1 MSKIWNS
8 YKSSIILTLSMV
20 IGSIIGFIWGEKAS
34 VLQPVAD
41 TFLNLLYCLIVPLIF
56 CSLVS
61 SIAKMENLKKL
72 GKMMAIMFGLFI
84 LSGVI
89 AAVYMIIIT
98 GIFDPA
104 KGASIV
110 FEKVTE
116 EYSSSTNIL
125 GMFTVNDFPLL
136 LSRKNLM
143 ALMVFTISFAVAT
156 VSIGE
161 KAKPVVKLMDAFSD
175 IILKL
180 IGYAMKLAPIGLGC
194 YFAILMGQNGSA
206 LVGPLSRAIIIYLF
220 AILVYFI
227 ASNTLFAYLGAGMEG
242 VKKYWKNAITPTMTA
257 LGTCSSAACIP
268 VNLIATKNIG
278 VPDDIADIV
287 IPMGANLHKDGAV
300 VIQILKIAFMCSV
313 FGIPFLSLRNIAMA
327 ILISVVASTVM
338 GAIPSGGYVGEIF
351 IISAF
356 AFPAASIPIM
366 VLIGT
371 ITDAPATAVNVTG
384 DSAMAMWITRIL
396 EGKNWMNK
404 KPSLDTIDSDN
415 WMNEPTLSAVADA
428 KN

>member
-1 MSKIWNS
+1 MKNIWNN
-8 YKSSIILTLSMV
+8 YKSSIILTLSMI
-20 IGSIIGFIWGEKAS
+20 IGSIIGFIWGEGAT
-34 VLQPVAD
+34 VLQPIAD

-72 GKMMAIMFGLFI
+72 GKMMAIMFGLFV

-89 AAVYMIIIT
+89 AAVYMVVVT

-104 KGASIV
+104 KGANIV
-110 FEKVTE
+110 FETVTE
-116 EYSSSTNIL
+116 EYASSTNIL
-125 GMFTVNDFPLL
+125 GMFTVRDFPLL
-136 LSRKNLM
+136 LSRQNLM
-143 ALMVFTISFAVAT
+143 ALMVFTIATAIAV

-161 KAKPVVKLMDAFSD
+161 KAKPIVNLADAFTAV
-175 IILKL
+175 ILKL

-206 LVGPLSRAIIIYLF
+206 LVGPLSRAIIIYSV
-220 AILVYFI
+220 AILIYFI
-227 ASNTLFAYLGAGMEG
+227 VSNTLFAYLGDGHEG
-242 VKKYWKNAITPTMTA
+242 VKRYWKHAITPTMTA
-257 LGTCSSAACIP
+257 LGTCSSAASIP
-268 VNLIATKNIG
+268 VNLIATKKIG
-278 VPDDIADIV
+278 VPDDIADVV

-313 FGIPFLSLRNIAMA
+313 FDIKFLTLQNIALA
-327 ILISVVASTVM
+327 VLISVVASTVM

-384 DSAMAMWITRIL
+384 DSSMAMWITRIL
-396 EGKNWMNK
+396 EGKNWYK
-404 KPSLDTIDSDN
+404 QQPSTDIVDLRKIG
-415 WMNEPTLSAVADA
+415 
-428 KN
+428 

>member
-1 MSKIWNS
+1 MVNIMKNIWNN

-20 IGSIIGFIWGEKAS
+20 IGSIIGFIWGEGAV

-61 SIAKMENLKKL
+61 SIAKMESLKKL
-72 GKMMAIMFGLFI
+72 GKMMAVMFGLFV
-84 LSGVI
+84 LSGII
-89 AAVYMIIIT
+89 AAIYMTVVT

-104 KGASIV
+104 KGAQITLDA
-110 FEKVTE
+110 VTE

-125 GMFTVNDFPLL
+125 AMFTVKDFPLL
-136 LSRKNLM
+136 LSRQNLM
-143 ALMVFTISFAVAT
+143 ALMVFTIATAVAV

-161 KAKPVVKLMDAFSD
+161 KAKPIVTLMDAFTEV
-175 IILKL
+175 ILKL

-206 LVGPLSRAIIIYLF
+206 LVGPLSRAIIIYLV
-220 AILVYFI
+220 AILIYFI
-227 ASNTLFAYLGAGMEG
+227 ASNTIFAYLGAGFKG
-242 VKKYWKNAITPTMTA
+242 VKSYWKNAITPTMTA

-268 VNLIATKNIG
+268 VNLIATKKIG
-278 VPDDIADIV
+278 VPDDIADVV

-313 FGIPFLSLRNIAMA
+313 FNIQFLSVRNIAMA
-327 ILISVVASTVM
+327 IMISVIASTVM

-356 AFPAASIPIM
+356 AFPTASIPIM

-384 DSAMAMWITRIL
+384 DSSMAMWITRIL
-396 EGKNWMNK
+396 EGKNWFK
-404 KPSLDTIDSDN
+404 TRTSIDFAGQKSK
-415 WMNEPTLSAVADA
+415 EVA
-428 KN
+428 